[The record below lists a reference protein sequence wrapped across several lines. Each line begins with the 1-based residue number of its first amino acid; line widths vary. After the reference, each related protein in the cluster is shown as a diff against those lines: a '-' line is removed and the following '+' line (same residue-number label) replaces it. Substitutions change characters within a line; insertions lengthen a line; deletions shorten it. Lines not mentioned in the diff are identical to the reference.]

1 VAWSDGKR
9 SLVHIGVNLGWRK
22 LEGSEMSVL
31 VSDGGRELNR
41 MGAERRHLCILHAV
55 RLVTYELWKGW
66 MGRRER
72 LETEQKQKKK
82 MNGALFT

>member
-1 VAWSDGKR
+1 
-9 SLVHIGVNLGWRK
+9 
-22 LEGSEMSVL
+22 
-31 VSDGGRELNR
+31 